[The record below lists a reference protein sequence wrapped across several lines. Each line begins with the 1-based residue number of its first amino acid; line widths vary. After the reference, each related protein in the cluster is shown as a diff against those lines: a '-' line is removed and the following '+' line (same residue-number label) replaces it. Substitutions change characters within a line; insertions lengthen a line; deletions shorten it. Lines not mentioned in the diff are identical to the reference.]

1 MSFAI
6 IAAAVATRIDKPLT
20 WWRTHLSDE
29 SRRLLARL
37 WLWPFLAF
45 LVLSFV
51 DLEIAVVGDNPSL
64 INTLPPFVFAVLFLG
79 VVAGFAHDIDRQT
92 DSHQI
97 LF

>member
-45 LVLSFV
+45 LVLSFL
-51 DLEIAVVGDNPSL
+51 DLEVVGDNPSL
-64 INTLPPFVFAVLFLG
+64 INVLPTFVFAMLFLG
-79 VVAGFAHDIDRQT
+79 VVAGFAHDIQRRP